1 MSFRNKLKAR
11 LMSLR
16 WRIAEWMSG
25 FLAGSLPSVAG
36 TLARFEVIN
45 RVIDSIGAKTYL
57 EIGVNTPK
65 QPGYSRDKIKAQV
78 VHGVDPNPN
87 SAADYIM
94 TSDLFF
100 SSHCSIYYDVVFI
113 DGLHLFEQAYKDI
126 LNGLENLREG
136 GVVIVHDTRPDSRIT
151 QTRNHGKANKWH
163 GDVWKAIL
171 LLRLT
176 HPALNVFTVDTDEG
190 CTIISKGT
198 GNPPPLNAHEN
209 IFSWRFY
216 ARNYKEVLNLVSVD
230 EFMIKFPLQIH

>member
-1 MSFRNKLKAR
+1 MTLSTKLKAR
-11 LMSLR
+11 LRSLR
-16 WRIAEWMSG
+16 WQIAEWVSG

-36 TLARFEVIN
+36 SLARFEVIN

-100 SSHCSIYYDVVFI
+100 SSHCSISYDVVFI
-113 DGLHLFEQAYKDI
+113 DGMHLFEQAYKDV

-151 QTRNHGKANKWH
+151 QTRNHGQANKWH

-171 LLRLT
+171 FLRLT
-176 HPALNVFTVDTDEG
+176 HRALNVITVDTDEG
-190 CTIISKGT
+190 CTIISKGV
-198 GNPPPLNAHEN
+198 GNPPDVNTSEN
-209 IFSWRFY
+209 IFCWRFY
-216 ARNYKEVLNLVSVD
+216 SRNYKEVLNLVSVD
-230 EFMIKFPLQIH
+230 EFMREFPIR